1 MSRLQWMPV
10 LATLGLLG
18 CGPSQGFVEGT
29 VTVDGKPVDKGTIV
43 LFSPLGQTR
52 IAQATVGEGGKYRL
66 QTSGKDGIMP
76 GDYKVMIVNY
86 QNYVELPL
94 DVSPDDASDPRWL
107 AYAAKL
113 ESMRNQP
120 PKPGMPP
127 HEYSNIATTPLKC
140 SVPAGHSVQ
149 DFAIESKPTK

>member
-1 MSRLQWMPV
+1 MNCLRFLPLV
-10 LATLGLLG
+10 FPLALLG
-18 CGPSQGFVEGT
+18 CGPSQGYVEGT

-86 QNYVELPL
+86 QNYIELPL
-94 DVSPDDASDPRWL
+94 DVSPDDASDPRWME
-107 AYAAKL
+107 YAAKL
-113 ESMRNQP
+113 EAIRKQP

-127 HEYSNIATTPLKC
+127 HEYANIATTPLQC
-140 SVPAGHSVQ
+140 SVPAGHSTQ
-149 DFAIESKPTK
+149 DFAIESKPAK